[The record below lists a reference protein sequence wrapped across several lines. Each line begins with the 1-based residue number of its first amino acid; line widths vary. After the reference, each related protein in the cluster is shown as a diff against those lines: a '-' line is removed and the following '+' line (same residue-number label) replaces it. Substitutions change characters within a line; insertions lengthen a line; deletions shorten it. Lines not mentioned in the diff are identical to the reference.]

1 MSAIVKTVPTLDPVE
16 SARFSGLRYYPDSK
30 PGFTRR
36 RSGKGFVYLN
46 THGKVIRDSEVLRR
60 IRSIVIPPAW
70 TDVWIC
76 PIENGHL
83 QATGR
88 DARGRKQPKYHP
100 KWREVRDELKYNRM
114 VEFAHS
120 LPAIRRRVRA
130 DLKSRGLGFQKVMA
144 TVVRLLETTYMRIG
158 NEEYARQNNSYGLTT
173 LRDHHVRFRGARVQ
187 FQFKGKSGKA
197 HNVEIE
203 DAHLAKIV
211 RRCRD
216 IPGYELFQYLDENG
230 QSHTIDSSD
239 VNNYLRGITGK
250 DFTAKDFRTW
260 AGTVAAACALGN
272 KQEFESMA
280 EGKRNI
286 IQAITSVAEQL
297 GNTPAVCRKCYIH
310 PAIFESY
317 LERLAPKSSPAK
329 KRRVAKQVRGL
340 RVAETQVLHLLESK
354 LS

>member
-1 MSAIVKTVPTLDPVE
+1 MTRKSSLNKEPDPVE

-36 RSGKGFVYLN
+36 RSGKGFVYLD
-46 THGKVIRDSEVLRR
+46 TSGKLIRDSDVVRR

-76 PIENGHL
+76 PVENGHL

-114 VEFAHS
+114 ADFAHS
-120 LPAIRRRVRA
+120 LPLIRRRVRK
-130 DLKSRGLGFQKVMA
+130 DLKSRGLPFEKVMA
-144 TVVRLLETTYMRIG
+144 TVVRLLETTYMRVG
-158 NEEYARQNNSYGLTT
+158 NEEYARQNGSYGLTT
-173 LRDHHVRFRGARVQ
+173 LRDHHVRFRGSRVQ
-187 FQFKGKSGKA
+187 FQFKGKSGKV

-203 DAHLAKIV
+203 DAHLAKII

-239 VNNYLRGITGK
+239 VNDYLRGITGK

-260 AGTVAAACALGN
+260 AGTVVAARALDD

-286 IQAITSVAEQL
+286 VKAIANVSEQL

-317 LERLAPKSSPAK
+317 LD
-329 KRRVAKQVRGL
+329 KRSGRRSRKGASRISGL
-340 RVAETQVLHLLESK
+340 RAAEVQVLHLLESRIAA
-354 LS
+354 